1 MADTLLEDLGAGPFE
16 MGAPVRF
23 RFELVREE
31 AVSFAGGV
39 VRVFGGERAGPVD
52 EVRRIYY
59 GRWRYSFDDGA
70 EFEEEVGFLGGRACN
85 CSSWVTSCD
94 GKGDGPDRT
103 GSRTCGL
110 GILLLYRELL
120 GRCLWIRRCLHR

>member
-1 MADTLLEDLGAGPFE
+1 MADTLLEDLRAGPFE
-16 MGAPVRF
+16 MGAPIRF
-23 RFELVREE
+23 RFELVSEK

-70 EFEEEVGFLGGRACN
+70 EFEKEVGFLGELVGGHATAVVGLLLAMGR
-85 CSSWVTSCD
+85 
-94 GKGDGPDRT
+94 GMGRT
-103 GSRTCGL
+103 GLDRVHVG
-110 GILLLYRELL
+110 
-120 GRCLWIRRCLHR
+120 